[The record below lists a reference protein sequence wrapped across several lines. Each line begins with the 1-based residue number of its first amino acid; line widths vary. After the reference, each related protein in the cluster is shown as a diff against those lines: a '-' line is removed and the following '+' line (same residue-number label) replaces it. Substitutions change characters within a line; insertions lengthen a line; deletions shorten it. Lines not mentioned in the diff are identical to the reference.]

1 MAVNKFSFNATILD
15 IAFVGKSQMA
25 VLFDER
31 INIVKTD
38 TGLHTG
44 SYDCDSLTMN
54 VHGLEKELFVVCK
67 KGVDCLD
74 IDNSTK
80 TNVFSFKDSLITASV
95 HDEIDNQMLVVT
107 QSDDCIDT
115 RLCTVDQRVP
125 RREGNEMTAEG
136 TITKIY
142 PFNSFEIAVGSSSGS
157 VQMLDKRMKNPVWTL
172 SGFKEAAVQ
181 NLYCNLG
188 EIIVQEHHKITQIN
202 ASTGVPQHPLTLS
215 NEHKCVGLLFGD
227 FREPYHFLF
236 SSAKNCY
243 FGIVGRNKYEVD
255 STKYFHRWHA
265 HQRHPHIFTKLGRQ
279 LIATSDGSS
288 VVLQYGNIC
297 VEKKEFKE
305 TSEKLRHQY
314 KSAKGQEQKN
324 KLLKKEIEDIKRH
337 ERELV
342 KKEYDA
348 PSNYSI
354 FTDAYEVIKNI
365 DKGTFG
371 IVKEAKSKKTGRSYA
386 VKILKNSKANDEKF
400 LVERELSHHWSFSHK
415 NVVSCVD
422 VISDG
427 TCKYIIMELMMGIL
441 YDLLK
446 EKGCID
452 EEETA
457 RVMKDISKGLQ
468 YLAGKKL
475 VHRDIK
481 PKNLLYHVKSGNK
494 KQYKLGDM
502 GLVTNFEASTFCGT
516 VDYMSPER
524 FLMKKYSSATDIWA
538 AGVVM
543 FQITTGKLPL
553 YHQHKDLKY

>member
-1 MAVNKFSFNATILD
+1 MAVNKFSFDATILD

-31 INIVKTD
+31 INIVKSD
-38 TGLHTG
+38 TGLHTE
-44 SYDCDSLTMN
+44 SYDCDSQTMN
-54 VHGLEKELFVVCK
+54 VYGLEKELFVVCK

-95 HDEIDNQMLVVT
+95 HDVIDNQLLLAT
-107 QSDDCIDT
+107 QQDT
-115 RLCTVDQRVP
+115 ESKLYTVDRRVA
-125 RREGNEMTAEG
+125 RGEGNKMAAEG

-142 PFNSFEIAVGSSSGS
+142 PFNSFEIA
-157 VQMLDKRMKNPVWTL
+157 D
-172 SGFKEAAVQ
+172 AAVQ

-202 ASTGVPQHPLTLS
+202 ASTGISQHPLTLS

-227 FREPYHFLF
+227 FREHYHFLF
-236 SSAKNCY
+236 SSVKNCY

-265 HQRHPHIFTKLGRQ
+265 HPRHPHIFTKLGRE
-279 LIATSDGSS
+279 LIATSDGTSK
-288 VVLQYGNIC
+288 
-297 VEKKEFKE
+297 KKEFKK
-305 TSEKLRHQY
+305 TSETLRQKY
-314 KSAKGQEQKN
+314 KNAKGQEQKD
-324 KLLKKEIEDIKRH
+324 KLLKKGIEDTKRH
-337 ERELV
+337 ERELE
-342 KKEYDA
+342 KKKYDA

-354 FTDAYEVIKNI
+354 FTDAYETIRNI

-371 IVKEAKSKKTGRSYA
+371 IVKEAKSKKTGLSYA
-386 VKILKNSKANDEKF
+386 VKILENKEALNEKF
-400 LVERELSHHWSFSHK
+400 LVKRELSHHWSFSHK
-415 NVVSCVD
+415 NVVSCID
-422 VISDG
+422 VMSDG
-427 TCKYIIMELMMGIL
+427 TSKYIIMELMMGIL

-452 EEETA
+452 EEESA

-494 KQYKLGDM
+494 KLYKLGDM

-524 FLMKKYSSATDIWA
+524 FLMKKYSFATDIWA

-543 FQITTGKLPL
+543 FQTTTGKLPL
-553 YHQHKDLKY
+553 NHQHKDWKYWQNEKSWKVTMPKNNLPRYD

>member
-1 MAVNKFSFNATILD
+1 MAVNKFSFDSTISD

-31 INIVKTD
+31 INIVKSD
-38 TGLHTG
+38 TGLHTE
-44 SYDCDSLTMN
+44 SYDCDSQTMN
-54 VHGLEKELFVVCK
+54 VYGLEKELFVVCK

-95 HDEIDNQMLVVT
+95 HDVIDNQLLLAT
-107 QSDDCIDT
+107 QQDT
-115 RLCTVDQRVP
+115 ESKLYTVNRRVA
-125 RREGNEMTAEG
+125 RGEGNKMAAEG

-142 PFNSFEIAVGSSSGS
+142 PFNSFEIAVGTSSGS

-172 SGFKEAAVQ
+172 SGFKDAAVQ

-202 ASTGVPQHPLTLS
+202 ASTGISQHPLTLS

-227 FREPYHFLF
+227 FREHYHFLF
-236 SSAKNCY
+236 SSVKNCY
-243 FGIVGRNKYEVD
+243 LGIVGRNKYEVD

-265 HQRHPHIFTKLGRQ
+265 HPRHPHIFTKLGRE
-279 LIATSDGSS
+279 LIATSDGSN

-314 KSAKGQEQKN
+314 KSAKGQEQKD
-324 KLLKKEIEDIKRH
+324 KLLKKGIEDTKRH
-337 ERELV
+337 ERELE
-342 KKEYDA
+342 KKKYDA

-354 FTDAYEVIKNI
+354 FTDAYETIRNI

-386 VKILKNSKANDEKF
+386 VKILENKEALNEKF
-400 LVERELSHHWSFSHK
+400 LVERELSHWSFSHK
-415 NVVSCVD
+415 NVVSCID
-422 VISDG
+422 VMSDG
-427 TCKYIIMELMMGIL
+427 TSKYIIRELMMGIL

-446 EKGCID
+446 EQGCID
-452 EEETA
+452 EEESA

-494 KQYKLGDM
+494 KLYKLGDM
-502 GLVTNFEASTFCGT
+502 GLVTNFKATTFCGT

-524 FLMKKYSSATDIWA
+524 FLMKKYSFATDIWA

-543 FQITTGKLPL
+543 FQMTTGKLPL
-553 YHQHKDLKY
+553 NHQHKDWKYWQN